1 MEINSFIGTLTLI
14 LAVWLFVIQLKLNE
28 ISCTLKNLTK
38 NNSDSTSCETEQK
51 HPLSNNNIQFEEE
64 TSSPVIRP
72 ENQPIQ
78 KIKQENEN
86 TAGSD
91 KFENLF
97 LGNLFNKIGAIAII
111 IAIGIFVIFSL
122 WRRGSENG
130 V

>member
-78 KIKQENEN
+78 EIKQENEN
-86 TAGSD
+86 TAG
-91 KFENLF
+91 
-97 LGNLFNKIGAIAII
+97 
-111 IAIGIFVIFSL
+111 
-122 WRRGSENG
+122 
-130 V
+130 